1 MNEYQE
7 YFNKTASKA
16 LATTD
21 KNGNP
26 NVCLCGSAFMIDEST
41 IIAASGFFDH
51 TEKNIK
57 ETNRAVFMAFQ
68 PLSVEYWK
76 HYEETGQQLFLSGI
90 RFYCVLKET
99 ATDGPMLEGIKKRLR
114 GRVGNRI
121 PDSLKS
127 LLVFSVVE
135 IRKLDF

>member
-7 YFNKTASKA
+7 YFNKTAGKA

-41 IIAASGFFDH
+41 IIAASGFFDQ
-51 TEKNIK
+51 TEKNIR
-57 ETNRAVFMAFQ
+57 ETKKAVFMAFQ
-68 PLSVEYWK
+68 PLSSVFWK
-76 HYEETGQQLFLSGI
+76 HYEETGQQQFPAGM

-99 ATDGPMLEGIKKRLR
+99 APDGPMLAGIKQRLR
-114 GRVGNRI
+114 ERVGNRI
-121 PDSLKS
+121 PDSLKD
-127 LLVFSVVE
+127 LLVFTIVK
-135 IRKLDF
+135 IRMLDF